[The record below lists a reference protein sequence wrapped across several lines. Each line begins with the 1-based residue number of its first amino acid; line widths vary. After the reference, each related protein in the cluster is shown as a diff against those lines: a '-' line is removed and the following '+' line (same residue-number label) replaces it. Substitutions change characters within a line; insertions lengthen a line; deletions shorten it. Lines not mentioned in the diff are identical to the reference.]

1 MASASDIPGLSDYLT
16 RFSGQDEVLARVARD
31 TSELPDAM
39 MQSRADQGGLLT
51 ILALMVGAKV
61 AIEVGTFTGY
71 GAICIA
77 RGLAPGGHLTCLEV
91 SEEYAE
97 ISRRN
102 IATAGLDDRVTVKL
116 GPAAE
121 GLAQLPEEPH
131 VDLAYVDADKTGYP
145 AYYDALVPRLRP
157 GGVLV
162 LDNTLLQGRVLDPQ
176 DDRAK
181 TMAELNARIAA
192 DDRVDAVLLGLSD
205 GVTLARRRTPGS

>member
-1 MASASDIPGLSDYLT
+1 MASAYDIPGLYDYLT
-16 RFSGQDEVLARVARD
+16 RFSGQDEVLARVARE
-31 TSELPDAM
+31 TSELPDAV

-51 ILALMVGAKV
+51 LLALMLDAQV

-77 RGLAPGGHLTCLEV
+77 RGLAEGGQLTCLEV

-97 ISRRN
+97 IARRN
-102 IATAGLDDRVTVKL
+102 IASAGLDDRVTVEV
-116 GPAAE
+116 GP
-121 GLAQLPEEPH
+121 GRRRRSRDCPEEPH

-162 LDNTLLQGRVLDPQ
+162 LDNTLLRRPRARPAGRAQHGDGRAERA
-176 DDRAK
+176 DRGRRPRR
-181 TMAELNARIAA
+181 LRPARP
-192 DDRVDAVLLGLSD
+192 L
-205 GVTLARRRTPGS
+205 RRRHARPPP

>member
-1 MASASDIPGLSDYLT
+1 MASAYDFPGLYDYLT
-16 RFSGQDEVLARVARD
+16 RFSGRDEVLERVARE
-31 TSELPDAM
+31 TSELPDAGM
-39 MQSRADQGGLLT
+39 LSRADQGGLLT
-51 ILALMVGAKV
+51 ILALMVDAKV

-77 RGLAPGGHLTCLEV
+77 RGLAPGGTLTCLEV

-102 IATAGLDDRVTVKL
+102 IASAGLDDRVTVQL
-116 GPAAE
+116 GPADAA
-121 GLAQLPEEPH
+121 LAQLPREPH

-145 AYYDALVPRLRP
+145 AYYEALVPRLRP

-162 LDNTLLQGRVLDPQ
+162 LDNMLLGGRVLDPQ
-176 DDRAK
+176 EERGRV
-181 TMAELNARIAA
+181 MAELNERIAA

-205 GVTLARRRTPGS
+205 GVTLARKRAT